1 MVSTKAVQT
10 FGKKKTATA
19 VAHAK
24 EGRGLIRI
32 NGSPINLLQ
41 PEIMR
46 LKVYEPVLVAGEEN
60 FAPMDIRVRVKGG
73 GHTSQVYAIRQ
84 AIAKALVAY
93 HAKFSD
99 AYSAMELKKKLV
111 AYDRTLLIADP
122 RRMEPKKFGGA
133 GARARRQK
141 RRMDASV
148 TEEPVS
154 NIFVDL
160 SGSPLRI
167 FVEDS
172 PLGPTLVNRL
182 KIHGARITPTIQN
195 AQYIIIESNSSF
207 SGHHYERNL
216 EGKLLDSSWIGKCIG
231 ARRILLE
238 DDDWGGCAITNTAQ
252 GEQAPPDS
260 QYLPPRLMR
269 RPDPRSG
276 PLGSPDIPS
285 TFQFNPT
292 AGVIPFLPQSHT
304 SSNTPT
310 SSRGTTAEPAF
321 VARQQQDGQSPYPHT
336 PQITPS
342 PSFQAPSFMQ
352 TGAMMPS
359 AFSLNP
365 HLLQMVP
372 NQFQDQNFFMAL
384 ADVYRANMMNLA
396 ALSQFHQ
403 PQQPSY
409 SFPEAPPDTTPA
421 PVPAPASS
429 KAKST
434 ESHKAPRR
442 QGRPPS
448 DDVGSSKK
456 SEADDV
462 RKGKASHDDIG
473 PSKKR
478 KVEFARKEKVQDT
491 PYAKKKLKAEA
502 EPRGTAFQDIPSAKK
517 SKAEVERVSN
527 EREQVKKREISA
539 VDKISESKQR
549 IPSPPPPPEST
560 RVFSNNGGYAYPP
573 LEREYVETYAKV
585 LFERDHLISNA
596 KIAQKLYQKMPHHTA
611 KSWNTT
617 VGGQLREVIDKA
629 RKRAGIAYRKNA
641 YNEKLGLQPPR
652 TEDGDKFAKR
662 QELSGSDSK
671 DRDIEFIAQFFAE
684 GEANDVDDQDDN
696 RAALWERLHARA
708 KWRTASSWEEF
719 YEENH
724 LEVKRHFG
732 EITGQ
737 ETE

>member
-1 MVSTKAVQT
+1 
-10 FGKKKTATA
+10 
-19 VAHAK
+19 
-24 EGRGLIRI
+24 
-32 NGSPINLLQ
+32 
-41 PEIMR
+41 
-46 LKVYEPVLVAGEEN
+46 
-60 FAPMDIRVRVKGG
+60 
-73 GHTSQVYAIRQ
+73 
-84 AIAKALVAY
+84 
-93 HAKFSD
+93 
-99 AYSAMELKKKLV
+99 
-111 AYDRTLLIADP
+111 
-122 RRMEPKKFGGA
+122 
-133 GARARRQK
+133 
-141 RRMDASV
+141 MDASV
-148 TEEPVS
+148 TEEPVL
-154 NIFVDL
+154 NIFVDS
-160 SGSPLRI
+160 SGIPLRI

-195 AQYIIIESNSSF
+195 AQYIIIESNSF

-216 EGKLLDSSWIGKCIG
+216 EGKILDSSWIGKCIR

-238 DDDWGGCAITNTAQ
+238 DDDWGGCAVANTAQ

-276 PLGSPDIPS
+276 ALSAPDIPS

-321 VARQQQDGQSPYPHT
+321 IARQQQDGQSPHPHT

-342 PSFQAPSFMQ
+342 PNFQAPSFMQ

-434 ESHKAPRR
+434 ESHSGSSMASSSLPSKELSRNDKGKQKASPAPSSSSTRSFSEPQIPIFTRNGKSVMFFVQIDLSQRHDLVNQIKKNGGAISNELDKADYAILSSRSKIFATLFRTSTASGTPAVISSFVHDCIRKGRVLSHDPKYLVEAPRR

-456 SEADDV
+456 LKADDV
-462 RKGKASHDDIG
+462 RKGRASHDDIG

-478 KVEFARKEKVQDT
+478 KVEVARKEKVLQDT

-502 EPRGTAFQDIPSAKK
+502 EPRATAFQDIRSAKK
-517 SKAEVERVSN
+517 SKAEVERVISSN

-539 VDKISESKQR
+539 VDKILESKQR

-641 YNEKLGLQPPR
+641 YNETLGLQQPS
-652 TEDGDKFAKR
+652 TEDGDQFAKR
-662 QELSGSDSK
+662 QKLSGSDSN

-684 GEANDVDDQDDN
+684 GEANDVEDQDDN